1 MVGCENIDYII
12 SFKSFEDFMSGCMHD
27 FSLKDCILT
36 LLNLRKQVYVSSS
49 LRLIGNEC
57 IKEDTINF
65 SRIDHVLSSRRFSSL
80 FSTHLL
86 WFYFFV
92 SRKISWNEQNLLP
105 LKFHTSVFACKAL
118 NFCGCTEASE
128 ALARKSLVDLAE
140 LNQLNHQKKCLL
152 STEYIDAFHLATIE
166 LSSLVFKRSVFESRK
181 RPQGYLRPKVKVE
194 FATILQ
200 HSWPRTQTERYL
212 CQLLPSS
219 SAQILAILEAL
230 SLNPGERRSLVTP
243 KPPIDP
249 SDWEMSEVYCE
260 LFIAA
265 FELIY
270 PNSSKKL
277 VSNFMSG
284 TRVMRKIPV
293 DGERSSD
300 NLINH
305 TIALDNPKYLK
316 WRQPDLVRHQCHY
329 KNSVEGGDSNTDK
342 LIASSNAVMTA
353 SCTIDS
359 VMKLIQVLYACA
371 QYDIFDFMSRET
383 LSLLQKKL
391 SEMIEEQSPKEF
403 IQFIEVQIETLEL
416 LRAMHSAHLSK
427 RTLTKNETG
436 EELNISESQTV
447 NLSKNVVQQETSNL
461 AIGSL
466 ESDKEANANRM
477 TPLGFLQKG
486 ILKLIQKLENI
497 THKGDQIEITL
508 YDSGILVDV
517 ILVLWEYCRTL
528 CQKWYIHSRIK
539 PEYFDKNKINFI
551 GLLYVLSLIRATLEL
566 LNIEVADG
574 LMSSNIT
581 FYSIWIMELFEQRI
595 FTLHR
600 SQETTG
606 RQTFLDGMNIN
617 ILLKV
622 LNLQIKTSD
631 FQTFKD
637 FTGNDKPT
645 VCIIDIWTNVWMKM
659 KSIINWA
666 RETISKRMMYLQ
678 MNHTHNLEINGL
690 SEIQVELL
698 WFEHNIRWKLRNLE
712 WLSWCDSNDLTNNK
726 AEKKNDELNEN
737 LLKQCGRNFISKV
750 FHYCLK
756 AEVEVNDEK
765 AKKYYQTAEKLL
777 FTKWQNETNPLQ
789 TNEHRY
795 TQISND
801 LNESQ
806 ELSRKSRSD
815 ALKFDRPPPPL
826 LVTKSGKSMVFKT
839 QDWKPST
846 GESVHF
852 YAIYGKQ
859 TFVANQKVHITDN
872 KLTNTGVMV
881 VSNNGSCIIKVT
893 DLTPNEEYA
902 FAVAAYNE
910 KGEPLGS
917 HKLGLGYSTKPI
929 LACTSLCFYTS
940 LCHMIQSACRRNL
953 LSCLNDQTMNVLWE
967 YLTEYNDKLDDE
979 KLTHLT
985 GLKMKNSDAFHCSSI
1000 LLKHLATCILW
1011 HCLFIQKTGDFDSNN
1026 YSNKVYLLN
1035 TQIQKIHLSE
1045 KLVIGL
1051 ELSAKLNDVQL
1062 LIDFANLIYQILSYN
1077 IEMDSVTTDYA
1088 KILLRSITILLSI
1101 RKYSKHLILLDDS
1114 LNWKLT
1120 QAIIKFTFGCIQVLE
1135 TLNELK
1141 GIIATLKIV
1150 KTVLNQTIK
1159 DMKPTMNQAT
1169 RKRMSQVKLNSK
1181 YGRRQSTQ
1189 NSDELDE
1196 LLSAVKALDAHSY
1209 LITAKL
1215 SAPRVE
1221 LFGYEEAYQAVAC
1234 IATKP
1239 LKTSLKDVMKFNRR
1253 TIFLQLINILV
1264 ERINSNQID
1273 LIQPLLSETKIWLNH
1288 RDQVL
1293 VKACQSYEYTEVVK
1307 INDNMNAT
1315 NLDRSKLT
1323 LSSQL
1328 QESDGQGTTKPPSR
1342 VLTNR
1347 KEISHLCSLLTEYY
1361 TRKARRKRLR
1371 NVCQEEW
1378 IQRSQFS
1385 LLQAR
1390 IEQYE
1395 LWRKWRSITVHSK
1408 ILTEKKQV
1416 EWYTYYRDNIIIDY
1430 DQSLKDSFEN
1440 RPIRMNF
1447 RKSVI
1452 NIDRK
1457 KLDRLAFI
1465 IPQGSNTASESPQ
1478 F

>member
-1 MVGCENIDYII
+1 
-12 SFKSFEDFMSGCMHD
+12 
-27 FSLKDCILT
+27 
-36 LLNLRKQVYVSSS
+36 
-49 LRLIGNEC
+49 
-57 IKEDTINF
+57 
-65 SRIDHVLSSRRFSSL
+65 
-80 FSTHLL
+80 
-86 WFYFFV
+86 
-92 SRKISWNEQNLLP
+92 
-105 LKFHTSVFACKAL
+105 
-118 NFCGCTEASE
+118 
-128 ALARKSLVDLAE
+128 
-140 LNQLNHQKKCLL
+140 
-152 STEYIDAFHLATIE
+152 
-166 LSSLVFKRSVFESRK
+166 
-181 RPQGYLRPKVKVE
+181 
-194 FATILQ
+194 
-200 HSWPRTQTERYL
+200 
-212 CQLLPSS
+212 
-219 SAQILAILEAL
+219 
-230 SLNPGERRSLVTP
+230 
-243 KPPIDP
+243 
-249 SDWEMSEVYCE
+249 
-260 LFIAA
+260 
-265 FELIY
+265 
-270 PNSSKKL
+270 
-277 VSNFMSG
+277 
-284 TRVMRKIPV
+284 
-293 DGERSSD
+293 
-300 NLINH
+300 
-305 TIALDNPKYLK
+305 
-316 WRQPDLVRHQCHY
+316 
-329 KNSVEGGDSNTDK
+329 
-342 LIASSNAVMTA
+342 
-353 SCTIDS
+353 
-359 VMKLIQVLYACA
+359 
-371 QYDIFDFMSRET
+371 
-383 LSLLQKKL
+383 
-391 SEMIEEQSPKEF
+391 
-403 IQFIEVQIETLEL
+403 
-416 LRAMHSAHLSK
+416 
-427 RTLTKNETG
+427 
-436 EELNISESQTV
+436 
-447 NLSKNVVQQETSNL
+447 
-461 AIGSL
+461 
-466 ESDKEANANRM
+466 
-477 TPLGFLQKG
+477 
-486 ILKLIQKLENI
+486 
-497 THKGDQIEITL
+497 
-508 YDSGILVDV
+508 
-517 ILVLWEYCRTL
+517 
-528 CQKWYIHSRIK
+528 
-539 PEYFDKNKINFI
+539 
-551 GLLYVLSLIRATLEL
+551 
-566 LNIEVADG
+566 
-574 LMSSNIT
+574 
-581 FYSIWIMELFEQRI
+581 
-595 FTLHR
+595 
-600 SQETTG
+600 
-606 RQTFLDGMNIN
+606 
-617 ILLKV
+617 
-622 LNLQIKTSD
+622 
-631 FQTFKD
+631 
-637 FTGNDKPT
+637 
-645 VCIIDIWTNVWMKM
+645 
-659 KSIINWA
+659 
-666 RETISKRMMYLQ
+666 
-678 MNHTHNLEINGL
+678 LEINGL

-698 WFEHNIRWKLRNLE
+698 WFEHNICWKLRNLE

-1035 TQIQKIHLSE
+1035 TQ
-1045 KLVIGL
+1045 LVIGL

-1209 LITAKL
+1209 MITAKL

-1239 LKTSLKDVMKFNRR
+1239 LKTSLKD
-1253 TIFLQLINILV
+1253 

-1323 LSSQL
+1323 LSSQVI
-1328 QESDGQGTTKPPSR
+1328 TM
-1342 VLTNR
+1342 
-1347 KEISHLCSLLTEYY
+1347 LL
-1361 TRKARRKRLR
+1361 
-1371 NVCQEEW
+1371 
-1378 IQRSQFS
+1378 
-1385 LLQAR
+1385 
-1390 IEQYE
+1390 
-1395 LWRKWRSITVHSK
+1395 
-1408 ILTEKKQV
+1408 
-1416 EWYTYYRDNIIIDY
+1416 
-1430 DQSLKDSFEN
+1430 
-1440 RPIRMNF
+1440 
-1447 RKSVI
+1447 SV
-1452 NIDRK
+1452 
-1457 KLDRLAFI
+1457 
-1465 IPQGSNTASESPQ
+1465 
-1478 F
+1478 